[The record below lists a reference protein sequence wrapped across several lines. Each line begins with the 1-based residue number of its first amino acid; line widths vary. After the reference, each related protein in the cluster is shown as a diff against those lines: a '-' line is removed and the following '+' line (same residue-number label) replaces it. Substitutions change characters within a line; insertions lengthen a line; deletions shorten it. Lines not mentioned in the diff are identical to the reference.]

1 MNLSKNAKL
10 LGLICCL
17 FTFLSTSISWGQ
29 TTVTYV
35 MQDANFPTQ
44 VNDGGDFYNNGA
56 TELGM
61 WANSGNKNTV
71 AWRTFKTAGD
81 NTGTNR
87 ALQVGDVFVITVAA
101 TRAFGQIGFSLNAS
115 GTQGTNYGNRTSG
128 SRLYFN
134 TDNYAAWYVNRSG
147 GNSSLSYVPL
157 QTTYK
162 DYRFT
167 VKITSST
174 TADVFLTVDG
184 TDYRAYNITM
194 NGSGNI
200 DAFSIYGSDMWDGGA
215 NRDAYWKQTATVT
228 NSGSVELGY
237 FLSSP
242 NTYTPGL
249 VSNGLVANSTTT
261 SSTNNINVGGDAGS
275 AVILSQANTY
285 TGTTTVNANATLR
298 LGASS
303 TVSTSGPL
311 GTTAA
316 GSTVSS
322 GGVLDMNGFS
332 LTSSA
337 TESLTLNGS
346 GISGNGALINS
357 SATASTWAGTVA
369 LNSGSSIGGTGNI
382 TLSGVVSGSNTLTK
396 VGSGTLTLSN
406 ASNSYSGGTII
417 SAGTVSVS
425 SSNHL
430 GSNLSAGAVTLGN
443 GSTTGTL
450 NITSSLSRLQ
460 VNVNDGST
468 AGVINVASGQTFTL
482 TNLNTVSG
490 TNNATKIGKSGP
502 GILTLSG
509 AGTYV
514 GQIQIGEGSV
524 IVSNNS
530 GLGTN
535 NSTVARGIDLGLNVG
550 DVSQANNVSVLAT
563 NGISVPQSIYVAPN
577 TTSAT
582 RTIGLSG
589 ASGTAT
595 FNNEIYLDGNLT
607 VTGTGTVVLSG
618 RLTNTGGIISNATTV
633 NLQHNANNY
642 SGTTTIN
649 SNSELRL
656 NPSSNAT
663 FASQIVL
670 NGGTLGTTG
679 ITSTRTWTSS
689 GTLNVTA
696 NSTIALL
703 SATSHT
709 LTFAASNS
717 VSWTAGATI
726 NITGWS
732 GNYDGTAGT
741 GGRIF
746 IGNSAAGLTATQ
758 LSHIT
763 FFNGTNYYQAT
774 LLSSGELVPTSTI
787 ASLFWGGSGSWLTAN
802 TWSLT
807 SGGTLNQTWTS
818 GRAAIFNV
826 PNSAITGGTTNVSSI
841 TANENV
847 TVTPGGTLGFG
858 TSGGGSAT
866 IFVASG
872 RTFNFQGQ
880 ALSTAAGSALV
891 KNGPGNL
898 LSANGNSTAFNGGV
912 TLNEGLLGWGGTNGF
927 GSGTLTINGG
937 VVSADGSARTPS
949 ISSIVVNSSFGM
961 GDATNY
967 ATGTGNLTF
976 SGTVSLGNS
985 STRTITIGNTG
996 TYSLNGVISGTSSN
1010 LIINATAAGTLSL
1023 GAANTYT
1030 GYTRINGGTLTLGI
1044 NNAIPVAST
1053 GGGVIFGGGTLN
1065 TGAARSEGVSGS
1077 TNMGTLTLLENS
1089 SLVFGSATTHN
1100 LYFAASNAVEW
1111 TAGKTLAIT
1120 GWNGFGGS
1128 TGTGGKIF
1136 VGSSASGLT
1145 SAQLA
1150 QITINGQQVMQL
1162 SSGEIVPKV
1171 TLFRSKQNGPWSSTT
1186 TWETSSDDGTT
1197 WSDASVTP
1205 TNSYGSITIRN
1216 THTVT
1221 ISSAITIDE
1230 LLIESGGVLNI
1241 TAASLVVNDGSGDDI
1256 DVYGTLINTNPSSFT
1271 LNGSSVIK
1279 VQNGGIYR
1287 HAGNGGSIPNITWV
1301 TGSTCE
1307 VTGLTSTMLTS
1318 GLNQNFSNFTW
1329 NCASQ
1334 TTSFNLEPSS
1344 MLVNG
1349 LFNVLSTGSTT
1360 ILTIGNGGTTRTLT
1374 VGSLQVNGGRFA
1386 IAGASASATM
1396 NLNVTGNCV
1405 IDGGTLQVSRT
1416 INSANTLTV
1425 NGTTTI
1431 SSGSLFIQNSGS
1443 SSANSNVNSAIL
1455 IGDVLV
1461 DGGTLDLVPTA
1472 NDLGPGRVFVRGNLT
1487 LSSGAIQNTRNIN
1500 TGTSGIYFDGTSSQ
1514 TFTHSGGTIS
1524 TATGGVGRRFYY
1536 KTTSGPTLNEVYNAS
1551 TAQTTIN
1558 GSEPSS
1564 LGVAGYAA
1572 WPTSGSTINNVT
1584 INNGAGVTLSSDK
1597 QINGT
1602 LSLTSGILTTNGNN
1616 LILTN
1621 STTGSSSSYV
1631 LADATGTVTM
1641 NAVSSAKT
1649 IPIGTATSYAPL
1661 VISAG
1666 TSTNFSTYVS
1676 SFLPCTP
1683 TEPNNVVNLAWGIN
1697 GSNAPS
1703 SVVFQWNGAN
1713 HGSGF
1718 VIGDAIEIGRATCP
1732 TYVGTTIGTASG
1744 SNPYTLAVTSGLVA
1758 GSQIYALGNE
1768 GSLKPGDPV
1777 VNSDKLTLT
1786 ALSTTYGTSS
1796 TTDNFTVSGA
1806 SLTSDI
1812 TITAP
1817 TGFEISKT
1825 SATSNFADVQTL
1837 TPSGGV
1843 VSGTI
1848 IYIRIKNTAP
1858 AGTYNS
1864 QTVSLTSTGATTVNV
1879 QTAASGN
1886 IVAPKA
1892 LDITGVSAANKQY
1905 DGTTTVSVTAN
1916 PVFSGLV
1923 NGESFS
1929 VTGSPTWA
1937 FTTKTVGSAKPITQ
1951 TGNYN
1956 APSSNYTVNQPNLS
1970 ADITAVTLTVS
1981 GATAQNKV
1989 YDGTTTATIT
1999 GGSLVGV
2006 IGGDDVS
2013 LGGGGTFA
2021 SANAANGI
2029 SVTSNLTLGGTD
2041 AGNYNL
2047 TQPTGL
2053 SANISK
2059 ADQTITFGAI
2069 PDKTTADA
2077 PFSAGGTASS
2087 GLTVS
2092 YTSSNTAVGT
2102 VSGSTITIQGVG
2114 TTTITASQ
2122 AGNQNYNAASDVSQ
2136 TLNVTLAGYF
2146 WNGGSTAANPANGGS
2161 GTWSTTNAWRQPSA
2175 TGSSATWADN
2185 NTAILGGSAGD
2196 IAIGGTS
2203 RIFSNLLVN
2212 TSGYS
2217 LSHTATSTLTGNI
2230 SLNNNVEL
2238 SLFNNS
2244 STGNVTLNLQGNITG
2259 ETGSSLN
2266 MRATATGSNITRL
2279 NLGNNSSVN
2288 LECSVPITVTGSG
2301 FANIATGGT
2310 GTSGATS
2317 TFSGNITGNGNR
2329 LNIGSGG
2336 GYTTI
2341 FSGRISNSGDVRFAT
2356 ASSGGAGILVLS
2368 GTNNSWSNTLFDA
2381 STSATIRLG
2390 STSALPST
2398 SDVVMGNT
2406 SGNGGA
2412 LDLNGFSNTV
2422 GSLSSGAGAGSITN
2436 NGASSATLTIAGST
2450 SPAAFAFVISN
2461 GTGGIA
2467 LTRSGTGTTEL
2478 TGACT
2483 YTGLTT
2489 VSGGTL
2495 RLNRTSGTTIPATN
2509 NVTISGGTLRIST
2522 NQTLNN
2528 VTLTSGTLRVD
2539 AGVTLTINGTFTGG
2553 GTIENNGTIVLVGPS
2568 AFPGTSTTISAM
2580 NSLTINRSAGV
2591 NMNQDLNLTGT
2602 LTLTSGNFNIGNNTL
2617 TLSGSAYIA
2626 GTIANLKSTA
2636 DSKFI
2641 VNISGTT
2648 GVQLPNFGEIHTL
2661 SLNSNRIFSMSGS
2674 LNINN
2679 TLNLTNGTLNVN
2691 GYTLTLSGTNLSRT
2705 TGLILATSP
2714 TTTIEFANSSPLSV
2728 PNGLF
2733 SSFST
2738 INNLQVNG
2746 SSTITMNDDF
2756 SISNDLSFGGG
2767 ELIMN
2772 GFSVMVFGDN
2782 LTRTSGGLNGS
2793 VSGSNLFVSNS
2804 SILTLPSG
2812 LFTDKLAK
2820 LTIESPGVVSR
2831 TNFEITETLSLNQP
2845 NPDATSGLLEMVND
2859 YGNYGNTRSSNSTD
2873 ANNDLDSY
2881 ILTLGPNAVI
2891 VGSGDVTGKITRNSL
2906 TDGGIY
2912 QFGNENMKLQFNRNG
2927 GTMPTSITVV
2937 ATKGPEGLH
2946 VDKNGSHPAGPY
2958 SLNVNA
2964 AVKRMYQILRVGG
2977 SEEVTCSVQ
2986 LPYADDELNDN
2997 TESDLVTWV
3006 HQIPFNGMS
3015 PHEQGK
3021 TTTDAISN
3029 WVKWSGFS
3037 LNYIPTLGDNTKTM
3051 YWMLSERKTTDT
3063 LWIGSRDGKW
3073 DDISNWTSGAQPT
3086 STTKVV
3092 VDPLIYNEELT
3103 VTGTMNIGSMQIN
3116 ASGVVNGSSGTIS
3129 LNNNSNTW
3137 VNNGTFNPGTSTV
3150 AFNTSNGTLAGTN
3163 SWYNLKVNTGKSL
3176 TIQSDA
3182 VQNISNNL
3190 IIDGIFDATENSNM
3204 INFTGNSQ
3212 SIPQPN
3218 GAIQGYSGLGINQ
3231 SSGNATL
3238 SEKVTVLDNF
3248 ALNNGNLNTTS
3259 TNILELGNSV
3269 SRTANAVLSAGSVV
3283 GPMKRWYNSTSES
3296 APSKG
3301 LFPVGTADRNRYAI
3315 INFTENTSGG
3325 YIIMEYKEGA
3335 PTMLDENNNPLA
3347 DPFGLPIA
3355 YSQGGQQKF
3364 IQNAD
3369 ATGYWDITP
3378 YSSSGVAYGALD
3390 NNTFNITL
3398 RINSDQI
3405 DANPVTANPPGMRI
3419 IRAKGNPSAPHD
3431 PFEIGSTSATITP
3444 LTAGIDYL
3452 VSSSNLTGFSY
3463 FNIGGDN
3470 ETPLPV
3476 ELLFFNGH
3484 CASNGTVIR
3493 WSTATEHNSAYF
3505 DVEHSRNGETWSLL
3519 NRVNSAGFSTST
3531 INYETTDLLK
3541 SSGFN
3546 YYRLR
3551 QVDINGTEKL
3561 YNPIVVNCENSESL
3575 LSIPNPSSTQFDLIL
3590 NSQDESVTISIFN
3603 QEGRLVNTLDEKITS
3618 GNNLIPMNLDL
3629 ESGVYFI
3636 ETKLSSGKT
3645 MRLKHVIH

>member
-1 MNLSKNAKL
+1 MKLSKNAKL

-17 FTFLSTSISWGQ
+17 FTFLSTSVSWGQ

-44 VNDGGDFYNNGA
+44 VNDGGDFFNNGA

-61 WANSGNKNTV
+61 WANTGNKNTV

-346 GISGNGALINS
+346 GISSGGALINS
-357 SATASTWAGTVA
+357 SGTASTWAGAVS
-369 LNSGSSIGGTGNI
+369 LNSNSSIGGSGNL
-382 TLSGVVSGSNTLTK
+382 TLSGVVSGANTLTK
-396 VGSGTLTLSN
+396 VGAGTLTLSN
-406 ASNSYSGGTII
+406 TGNTYSGGTII
-417 SAGTVSVS
+417 LAGTVSVS
-425 SSNHL
+425 NSGNL
-430 GSNLSAGAVTLGN
+430 GNTGGAITLGN

-450 NITSSLSRLQ
+450 NITSSLSRTTL
-460 VNVNDGST
+460 NITDASS
-468 AGVINVASGQTFTL
+468 AGVINVTSGQTFTL
-482 TNLNTVSG
+482 TNLNTASG
-490 TNNATKIGKSGP
+490 TNNTTKIGKSGP
-502 GILTLSG
+502 GTLTLSG

-514 GQIQIGEGSV
+514 GQTQIGEGTV
-524 IVSNNS
+524 IIQNNN

-535 NSTVARGIDLGLNVG
+535 NTTSARGIDLGLNVG

-563 NGISVPQSIYVAPN
+563 DLVVVPQSIYVAPN
-577 TTSAT
+577 TSSAT

-589 ASGTAT
+589 SGSTT

-607 VTGTGTVVLSG
+607 VTGSGTVVLNG
-618 RLTNTGGIISNATTV
+618 RLTNTGGLTISATRVT
-633 NLQHNANNY
+633 LQHNANNY
-642 SGTTTIN
+642 TGTTTIG
-649 SNSELRL
+649 SGSELRL
-656 NPSSNAT
+656 NPSSTGAT
-663 FASQIVL
+663 FTSPIVL
-670 NGGTLGTTG
+670 NGGSLSTVSIVTNRTFTSSSTLGL
-679 ITSTRTWTSS
+679 SAS
-689 GTLNVTA
+689 
-696 NSTIALL
+696 STIALST
-703 SATSHT
+703 SAHT
-709 LTFAASNS
+709 LTFAASNGIG
-717 VSWTAGATI
+717 WTSGTSLTISGWQGAYNST
-726 NITGWS
+726 S
-732 GNYDGTAGT
+732 GTSGK
-741 GGRIF
+741 IF
-746 IGNSAAGLTATQ
+746 FGNSSSGLTATQ
-758 LSHIT
+758 LSQIT
-763 FFNGTNYYQAT
+763 FFDGTNYYQAT
-774 LLSSGELVPTSTI
+774 LLSTGELVPTSTI
-787 ASLFWGGSGSWLTAN
+787 APLYWGGSGTWT
-802 TWSLT
+802 TGTPWSLT
-807 SGGTLNQTWTS
+807 SGGTANQAWVS
-818 GRAAIFNV
+818 GRAAQFDV
-826 PNSAITGGTTNVSSI
+826 ASSTITGATTNVSAI

-847 TVTPGGTLGFG
+847 TFTAGGTIGFG
-858 TSGGGSAT
+858 TSGGGICNVT
-866 IFVASG
+866 VASG
-872 RTFNFQGQ
+872 KILNIGNQTI
-880 ALSTAAGSALV
+880 STASGTGVIKNGTGTLQWAGS
-891 KNGPGNL
+891 
-898 LSANGNSTAFNGGV
+898 AFNGGF
-912 TLNEGLLGWGGTNGF
+912 TLNSGMVAAGGVNALGA
-927 GSGTLTINGG
+927 GSLTINGG
-937 VVSADGSARTPS
+937 TIAGTANRTFTGKFTGGITIGGNFTLGSTTSPA
-949 ISSIVVNSSFGM
+949 
-961 GDATNY
+961 
-967 ATGTGNLTF
+967 
-976 SGTVSLGNS
+976 SGTATLLFDNATSLGNS
-985 STRTITIGNTG
+985 STRTITLGGTG
-996 TYSLNGVISGTSSN
+996 VISWNGVISGTGSN
-1010 LIINATAAGTLSL
+1010 LVVNGSAVGTLSL

-1030 GYTRINGGTLTLGI
+1030 GTTTIGTNATLRLGIADALPIGGAGLVLNGGTLT
-1044 NNAIPVAST
+1044 
-1053 GGGVIFGGGTLN
+1053 
-1065 TGAARSEGVSGS
+1065 TGATTGFSVGTSS
-1077 TNMGTLTLLENS
+1077 TNAGTLTLSENS
-1089 SLVFGSATTHN
+1089 TISLGTGNHSI
-1100 LYFAASNAVEW
+1100 YFAASNLVGW
-1111 TAGKTLAIT
+1111 TAGKTLTIT
-1120 GWNGFGGS
+1120 GWS
-1128 TGTGGKIF
+1128 GTAESSGTAGKIF
-1136 VGSSASGLT
+1136 IGNSASGLT
-1145 SAQLA
+1145 STQLA
-1150 QITINGQQVMQL
+1150 QISINGSPAMQL
-1162 SSGEIVPKV
+1162 STGEIVP
-1171 TLFRSKQNGPWSSTT
+1171 RSIQYQSKQSGNWSATS
-1186 TWETSSDDGTT
+1186 TWERSLDGGSTWVAAVAAPTSSDG
-1197 WSDASVTP
+1197 A
-1205 TNSYGSITIRN
+1205 IFIRN
-1216 THTVT
+1216 GHTVT
-1221 ISSAITIDE
+1221 VDAAISIDETTVDLGGIVIHSSANT
-1230 LLIESGGVLNI
+1230 V
-1241 TAASLVVNDGSGDDI
+1241 
-1256 DVYGTLINTNPSSFT
+1256 TLINGSGTDLTINGVWRRSISSNT
-1271 LNGSSVIK
+1271 ISISSGATISV
-1279 VQNGGIYR
+1279 GATGEYE
-1287 HAGNGGSIPNITWV
+1287 HAVNGGSIPAATWV
-1301 TGSTCE
+1301 SGSTFN
-1307 VTGLTSTMLTS
+1307 VTGLTSSTGFSS
-1318 GLNQNFSNFTW
+1318 GIDQNFSNVTW
-1329 NCASQ
+1329 NCTSQ
-1334 TTSFNLEPSS
+1334 TSDVILDPST
-1344 MLVNG
+1344 MAING
-1349 LFNVLSTGSTT
+1349 ELKIMSTGAGSN
-1360 ILTIGNGGTTRTLT
+1360 LLVLGNAAVARSLT
-1374 VGSLQVNGGRFA
+1374 VGSLNLLGGRFA

-1416 INSANTLTV
+1416 TNSANTLTV

-1641 NAVSSAKT
+1641 NTVSSAKT

-1676 SFLPCTP
+1676 SSLPCTP

-1703 SVVFQWNGAN
+1703 SVVFQWNVAN

-1817 TGFEISKT
+1817 AGFEISKT
-1825 SATSNFADVQTL
+1825 SASSNFADFQTL
-1837 TPSGGV
+1837 TPVSGV
-1843 VSGTI
+1843 VSGTV
-1848 IYIRIKNTAP
+1848 IYVRLKNTTA
-1858 AGTYNS
+1858 AGSYNS
-1864 QTVSLTSTGATTVNV
+1864 QTISITSTGATTVNV

-2006 IGGDDVS
+2006 IGGDDVT

-2092 YTSSNTAVGT
+2092 YTSSNTAVAT

-2217 LSHTATSTLTGNI
+2217 LSHTTTSTLTGNI

-2238 SLFNNS
+2238 NLFNNS

-2301 FANIATGGT
+2301 FANIASGGT

-2450 SPAAFAFVISN
+2450 SPAAFAFAISN

-2782 LTRTSGGLNGS
+2782 LTRTAGGLNGS

-2881 ILTLGPNAVI
+2881 ILTLGPNAEI

-2986 LPYADDELNDN
+2986 LPYADDELNGN

-3021 TTTDAISN
+3021 TTTDATSN

-3218 GAIQGYSGLGINQ
+3218 GTIEGYSGLGISQ

-3405 DANPVTANPPGMRI
+3405 DANPVTTNPPGMRI

-3444 LTAGIDYL
+3444 LTDGIDYL

-3493 WSTATEHNSAYF
+3493 WSTASEHNSAYF

-3590 NSQDESVTISIFN
+3590 NSQDESVSISIFN
-3603 QEGRLVNTLDEKITS
+3603 QEGRLVNTLNEKITS
-3618 GNNLIPMNLDL
+3618 GTNLIPMNLDL

-3645 MRLKHVIH
+3645 LRLKHIIH